1 MTAARRP
8 VDAPEGVV
16 FDCDGLLLDTESCWT
31 RGEQA
36 LFARYG
42 LVFTPEHKRRL
53 LGTAG
58 AVTAGILEELLDRPG
73 QGRQLAAEMVALAW
87 DEVARGARPQPG
99 AARLVAALRG
109 RVPIAV
115 ASNSPHG
122 LVDVALEAS
131 GLSGVFDVVIGVDD
145 VEHPKPAPDIYEA
158 ACRHL
163 AVSPERS
170 VALEDSPTGV
180 ASAQG
185 AGLWV
190 IGVPS
195 MAGVGLPA
203 DQVARSL
210 DDPEVWAALG
220 LDGRGP

>member
-1 MTAARRP
+1 MNGTGP
-8 VDAPEGVV
+8 PHAPDGIV
-16 FDCDGLLLDTESCWT
+16 FDCDGLLLDTETSWT
-31 RGEQA
+31 RAEET

-42 LVFTPEHKRRL
+42 RVFTPTHKRRM

-58 AVTAGILEELLDRPG
+58 QVTQGILEELLDQPG
-73 QGRQLAAEMVALAW
+73 RGLELAGELIALAW

-99 AARLVAALRG
+99 AARLVGELRG

-122 LVDVALEAS
+122 MVDVALEAS
-131 GLSGVFDVVIGVDD
+131 GLSGVFDLVVGVDD
-145 VEHPKPAPDIYEA
+145 VERPKPAPDLYEA
-158 ACRHL
+158 ACRGL
-163 AVSPERS
+163 GVTPDRA

-180 ASAQG
+180 ASARS

-195 MAGVGLPA
+195 MDGVELPA
-203 DQVARSL
+203 DQLAGSL
-210 DDPEVWAALG
+210 EDLAVWATLG
-220 LDGRGP
+220 LDGARP